1 MALVPNL
8 DRLNATRKSL
18 LSRVRNLDDQD
29 SWNELF
35 DGYSRLVYSVAI
47 KAGLSNTEAD
57 DVVQETFI
65 ALTRT
70 LPRFKYDPAVG
81 SFKNWLIHTTQ
92 FKVVDQF
99 RKRKRRGQ
107 QRSTSTNR
115 EGRTATIERIP
126 DPASLNLEKLC
137 EMEWRE
143 NLFVLAAEKVKEQV
157 SANQY
162 QIFDLYVLK
171 KWPVQKIAA
180 TLGISSGKVYL
191 AKHRVSLLVKREL
204 QALKDKML

>member
-8 DRLNATRKSL
+8 ARLNATRKSL

-29 SWNELF
+29 SWKELF
-35 DGYSRLVYSVAI
+35 DSYSKLVFSVAT
-47 KAGLSNTEAD
+47 KAGLSEAEAD

-92 FKVVDQF
+92 FKVIDQF

-107 QRSTSTNR
+107 QYNAATDR
-115 EGRTATIERIP
+115 EGRTATIDRIP
-126 DPASLNLEKLC
+126 DPASLNLDKLC
-137 EMEWRE
+137 EEEWRA
-143 NLFVLAAEKVKEQV
+143 NLFAEAAEKVKEQV
-157 SANQY
+157 SASQY

-171 KWPVQKIAA
+171 KWPVRKIAE
-180 TLGISSGKVYL
+180 TLGIRSGQVYV

-204 QALKDKML
+204 QTLKAKRF